1 MSRLSS
7 GLSPLGRS
15 LRLALLVLAALAGWM
30 CAVQIAVSANDPGED
45 AWMSSVLGVVALVY
59 LLAGLVI
66 WWVRPNSGMGV
77 ITAAAGAV
85 LFPVGWFA
93 TTNPVLAAVGTIVSE
108 FPLPVM
114 TWLLLAFPS
123 GRLRTTPARTI
134 VVGAFVMCVALQ
146 VPLILVDPLY
156 SLNGALAVTDR
167 PDLTD
172 LLLWGQRIVAGGVLL
187 ATAATLAV
195 RLTRAGGEQ
204 RRVLAFVY
212 AFGIGAVLVAFASPL
227 VLQPFFGISP
237 TARFLISMA
246 AVIAV
251 PLGLTAAIVTRRF
264 TPTSELQ
271 QLSDWLAAPA
281 ASRPALR
288 DALVRALGDRSLQLG
303 YWSDDRR
310 DFVDGEGRVLN
321 PPVGHQQVH
330 VHAGQRVVG
339 LISYDSALN
348 TDAEMVRASGRVVA
362 IAIDRDRLTADLRA
376 SQRALQRSR
385 RRIVDAGDRERRRI
399 AHDLHDGMQVQLV
412 AIGLQAHQ
420 LAALP
425 GASAELVTAA
435 TTLRDNVD
443 TAARELR
450 DLVHQVMPAALIE
463 RDLRAAIED
472 LVDRMPVP
480 TRLDA
485 PGMPEPLPEG
495 IQRSAYFIVAEALT
509 NAVRHAYATHL
520 VVRLHGQHPTLHLE
534 VIDDGVGGAHVNA
547 GLGLRGLADRVDVH
561 GGRMQLISPPGE
573 GTHLSVEL
581 PCAS

>member
-1 MSRLSS
+1 
-7 GLSPLGRS
+7 
-15 LRLALLVLAALAGWM
+15 M

-212 AFGIGAVLVAFASPL
+212 VFGIGAVLVAFASPL

-251 PLGLTAAIVTRRF
+251 PLGLTVAIVTRRF

-310 DFVDGEGRVLN
+310 DFVDGEGRVLI

-420 LAALP
+420 LAVRP
-425 GASAELVTAA
+425 DASPELVTAA

>member
-1 MSRLSS
+1 
-7 GLSPLGRS
+7 
-15 LRLALLVLAALAGWM
+15 M

-212 AFGIGAVLVAFASPL
+212 VFGIGAVLVAFASPL

-251 PLGLTAAIVTRRF
+251 PLGLTVAIVTRRF
-264 TPTSELQ
+264 TP
-271 QLSDWLAAPA
+271 PA
-281 ASRPALR
+281 SC
-288 DALVRALGDRSLQLG
+288 S
-303 YWSDDRR
+303 S
-310 DFVDGEGRVLN
+310 
-321 PPVGHQQVH
+321 
-330 VHAGQRVVG
+330 
-339 LISYDSALN
+339 
-348 TDAEMVRASGRVVA
+348 
-362 IAIDRDRLTADLRA
+362 
-376 SQRALQRSR
+376 
-385 RRIVDAGDRERRRI
+385 
-399 AHDLHDGMQVQLV
+399 
-412 AIGLQAHQ
+412 
-420 LAALP
+420 
-425 GASAELVTAA
+425 
-435 TTLRDNVD
+435 
-443 TAARELR
+443 
-450 DLVHQVMPAALIE
+450 
-463 RDLRAAIED
+463 
-472 LVDRMPVP
+472 
-480 TRLDA
+480 
-485 PGMPEPLPEG
+485 
-495 IQRSAYFIVAEALT
+495 
-509 NAVRHAYATHL
+509 
-520 VVRLHGQHPTLHLE
+520 
-534 VIDDGVGGAHVNA
+534 
-547 GLGLRGLADRVDVH
+547 
-561 GGRMQLISPPGE
+561 
-573 GTHLSVEL
+573 
-581 PCAS
+581 

>member
-15 LRLALLVLAALAGWM
+15 LRLALVVLAALAGWM
-30 CAVQIAVSANDPGED
+30 CVVQIAVSANDPGED
-45 AWMSSVLGVVALVY
+45 AWMSSVLGVVAVVY

-93 TTNPVLAAVGTIVSE
+93 TTNPPLAAVGTIVSE

-134 VVGAFVMCVALQ
+134 VVGAFVMCIALQ

-187 ATAATLAV
+187 ATAATLAL
-195 RLTRAGGEQ
+195 RLTRAGGER
-204 RRVLAFVY
+204 RRVLAFMY

-281 ASRPALR
+281 TSRPALR

-303 YWSDDRR
+303 YWSDDRT
-310 DFVDGEGRVLN
+310 DFVDDEGRVLN
-321 PPVGHQQVH
+321 PPLGHQQVH

-376 SQRALQRSR
+376 SQRALQLSR
-385 RRIVDAGDRERRRI
+385 QRIVDAGDRERRRI

-420 LAALP
+420 LAAIP
-425 GASAELVTAA
+425 DASPELVTAA

-480 TRLDA
+480 TRFDA
-485 PGMPEPLPEG
+485 PQIPEPLPEG

-520 VVRLHGQHPTLHLE
+520 VVRLHGEHPTLRLE

>member
-1 MSRLSS
+1 MSRPWT

-15 LRLALLVLAALAGWM
+15 LRLALLVLGALTAWM
-30 CAVQIAVSANDPGED
+30 GVVQIAVAANDPGED
-45 AWMSSVLGVVALVY
+45 AWTSSVLAVVAAVY
-59 LLAGLVI
+59 LFAGLVI
-66 WWVRPNSGMGV
+66 WWRRPNSGMAV

-85 LFPVGWFA
+85 LFPGGWFA
-93 TTNPVLAAVGTIVSE
+93 TTNPVLAAVGTVVSE

-123 GRLRTTPARTI
+123 GRLRTKPARTI

-146 VPLILVDPLY
+146 VPLILVDPDY
-156 SLNGALAVTDR
+156 SLNGALVVTDR

-172 LLLWGQRIVAGGVLL
+172 LMLWGQRIVGGGVLL
-187 ATAATLAV
+187 ATAATLAI
-195 RLTRAGGEQ
+195 RLARAGGER
-204 RRVLAFVY
+204 RRVLTFVY

-227 VLQPFFGISP
+227 VLQPVFDISP
-237 TARFLISMA
+237 TARFVISML

-251 PLGLTAAIVTRRF
+251 PLGLTSAIVTRRF

-271 QLSDWLAAPA
+271 QLSDWLAAPVS
-281 ASRPALR
+281 SRPALQ
-288 DALVRALGDRSLQLG
+288 DALARSLGDRSLQLG
-303 YWSDDRR
+303 YWSEDLDE
-310 DFVDGEGRVLN
+310 FVDQDGRVLL
-321 PPVGHQQVH
+321 PLPGHERVH
-330 VHAGQRVVG
+330 VHTGARVVG
-339 LISYDSALN
+339 RISYDGALN
-348 TDAEMVRASGRVVA
+348 TDPELVRASGRVVA

-376 SQRALQRSR
+376 SQRALQLSR
-385 RRIVDAGDRERRRI
+385 QRIVDAGDRERRRI

-420 LAALP
+420 LAARP
-425 GASAELVTAA
+425 DAPPELAA
-435 TTLRDNVD
+435 AAITLRDKVD
-443 TAARELR
+443 AVARELR

-480 TRLDA
+480 TRLEA
-485 PGMPEPLPEG
+485 PQMPAPLPDG
-495 IQRSAYFIVAEALT
+495 VQRSAYFIVAEALT

-520 VVRLHGQHPTLHLE
+520 VVRLHGEYPVLRVE
-534 VIDDGVGGAHVNA
+534 VIDNGVGGAHLNS

-561 GGRMQLISPPGE
+561 GGRMQLVSPAGE